1 MQAMIYKADKLMARA
16 TVEDVG
22 QGEVSARLVHTSSL
36 QIDLD
41 TDVRVH
47 FDQAAVL
54 SASPLRGVKLFQV

>member
-1 MQAMIYKADKLMARA
+1 MARA

-22 QGEVSARLVHTSSL
+22 QGEVSARLVHTSSV

-47 FDQAAVL
+47 FDQAKVL
-54 SASPLRGVKLFQV
+54 SGTSARKAGLFKL